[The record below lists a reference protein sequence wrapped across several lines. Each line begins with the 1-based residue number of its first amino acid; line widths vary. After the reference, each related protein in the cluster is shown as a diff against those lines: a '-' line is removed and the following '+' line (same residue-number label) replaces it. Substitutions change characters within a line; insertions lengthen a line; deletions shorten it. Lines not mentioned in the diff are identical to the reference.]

1 MLSII
6 GYIILGIIMDKLNM
20 LSGWWLV
27 LCISGWV
34 LDALFGV
41 IKIIIEKY

>member
-1 MLSII
+1 MISII

-27 LCISGWV
+27 LYISGWV
-34 LDALFGV
+34 LDALFGI
-41 IKIIIEKY
+41 IKMAMKDS